1 MIIKYMEVDLM
12 DINLEY
18 YKSFYYA
25 AKELNY
31 TRAAEKLFVSQ
42 SSVSQSIAS
51 LEKALKTKLFF
62 RSGKN
67 MELTSE
73 GKLLY
78 SYVSQAMNLIIQGE
92 KAISDLIS
100 LEYGEIRIGISDT
113 LSRHYLMK
121 YLKKFYRDYPNIRI
135 KINNRPSSITSELVT
150 SGELDFGIINL
161 SPSSDYSRLSVR
173 VISKVHT
180 LIIASRDLIN
190 DVDKSYTL
198 DELLTYPLISLEK
211 NSTTRKVFEDFFNNN
226 DYEFRPEMEFGS
238 IDNIIEMVS
247 LGVGLGFISLSDR
260 DKILQDK
267 RLCIIKL
274 EKELPTIDVALITN
288 KLVPSSKSSEKFM
301 EMLTN

>member
-1 MIIKYMEVDLM
+1 M

-150 SGELDFGIINL
+150 SGEMDFGIINL

-173 VISKVHT
+173 LISKVHT

-226 DYEFRPEMEFGS
+226 DYEFKPEMEFGS

-274 EKELPTIDVALITN
+274 EKELPTIDVGLITN

>member
-1 MIIKYMEVDLM
+1 M

>member
-1 MIIKYMEVDLM
+1 M

-51 LEKALKTKLFF
+51 LEKALNTKLFF

-135 KINNRPSSITSELVT
+135 RINNRPSSITSELVT

-161 SPSSDYSRLSVR
+161 SPSGDYSKLSVE

-180 LIIASRDLIN
+180 LIIASRDLII
-190 DVDKSYTL
+190 DVDKTHTL

-211 NSTTRKVFEDFFNNN
+211 NSTTRKVFEDFFINNN
-226 DYEFRPEMEFGS
+226 YEFRPEMEFGS

-274 EKELPTIDVALITN
+274 EKELPTIDVGLIRN

-301 EMLTN
+301 EMLTK